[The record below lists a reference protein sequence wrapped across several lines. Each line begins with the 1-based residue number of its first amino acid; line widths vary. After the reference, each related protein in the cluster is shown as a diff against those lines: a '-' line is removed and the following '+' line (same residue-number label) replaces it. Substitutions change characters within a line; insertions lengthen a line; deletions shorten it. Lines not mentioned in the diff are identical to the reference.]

1 MSYLTKSLTSL
12 FIIGLISGCSLS
24 SLPPQLKTK
33 SKSVKAN
40 DVNISKEIK
49 SEIKLEENLTQE
61 VKKEIQKDDPFK
73 EVDRDVKPY
82 YVNGKWYYPIKV
94 DIGENFEG
102 VASWYGP
109 DFHGRKTSNGENYD
123 MYDFTAAHKTLPF
136 NTMLKVT
143 NLKNSKT
150 TIVRV
155 NDRGPFVQNRLID
168 LSFSA
173 AKDLDIIN
181 FGTALVKLEVVGFNR
196 EINFEKSEEKQNLN
210 SVIKPTTPKVE
221 VETRVE
227 IETKDIITQDNIK
240 KIETTKIINLPE
252 PLVKE
257 NSKAK
262 IVTKQQQV
270 EVDDS
275 IFNRFSIQIGAFK
288 NLDGANKI
296 KEQYSLVKN
305 KYKAEIK
312 ERDNMYKV
320 WLTGFNSY
328 EEADKFRADND
339 EFSGAFIIMGE

>member
-12 FIIGLISGCSLS
+12 FIISLISGCSLS
-24 SLPPQLKTK
+24 SLPPQLKAK
-33 SKSVKAN
+33 SKSVKVN
-40 DVNISKEIK
+40 DTNISKEIQ

-61 VKKEIQKDDPFK
+61 VKIKEVKEDDPFK

-136 NTMLKVT
+136 NTMLKVI

-196 EINFEKSEEKQNLN
+196 DINFEKSEQNQNLN
-210 SVIKPTTPKVE
+210 SIIKPTTPEVE

-227 IETKDIITQDNIK
+227 IETKDIININAK
-240 KIETTKIINLPE
+240 EIETTKIVNLPE
-252 PLVKE
+252 PVIIQKP
-257 NSKAK
+257 K
-262 IVTKQQQV
+262 I
-270 EVDDS
+270 DDG
-275 IFNRFSIQIGAFK
+275 IFNKFSVQIGAFK
-288 NLDGANKI
+288 NFDGANRI
-296 KEQYSLVKN
+296 KGQYALVKN
-305 KYKAEIK
+305 RYRAEVK
-312 ERDNMYKV
+312 EISINRERIYKV
-320 WLTGFNSY
+320 WLRGFKSY
-328 EEADKFRADND
+328 EEAKTFIAENA

>member
-12 FIIGLISGCSLS
+12 FIISLISGCSLS

-33 SKSVKAN
+33 SKSVKSN

-49 SEIKLEENLTQE
+49 SEIKLEDNLTQE
-61 VKKEIQKDDPFK
+61 VKQEIKEDDPFK
-73 EVDRDVKPY
+73 EVDTDIKPY

-143 NLKNSKT
+143 NIKNSKT

-210 SVIKPTTPKVE
+210 SVIKPTTPEVE

-227 IETKDIITQDNIK
+227 IETKEIK
-240 KIETTKIINLPE
+240 TTKVVNLPE
-252 PLVKE
+252 PLVEEK
-257 NSKAK
+257 SKVVNNHK
-262 IVTKQQQV
+262 I
-270 EVDDS
+270 DDS

-296 KEQYSLVKN
+296 KEQYYLVKN

-328 EEADKFRADND
+328 EEADEFRTDNA